1 MRMPNGDLQVHFRKT
16 ELRKL
21 YADYELELL

>member
-1 MRMPNGDLQVHFRKT
+1 VVIADSITHGSTGKILKT

-21 YADYELELL
+21 YAGPPA